1 VIAVR
6 KDVLRGLDRP
16 NDPRPAACQSRAA
29 GLGLFR
35 VPEGGSGGGP
45 SRVSASRGVLRTF
58 QRTPSKTENRA
69 GRLKPMSW
77 TTVARNKCC
86 LAWNALTKSVPV
98 Q

>member
-1 VIAVR
+1 
-6 KDVLRGLDRP
+6 
-16 NDPRPAACQSRAA
+16 
-29 GLGLFR
+29 
-35 VPEGGSGGGP
+35 
-45 SRVSASRGVLRTF
+45 VSASRGVLRTF